1 MNTNVLLFMQTNPF
15 WSVSLLSENDKA
27 LARKQKVPS
36 LKDLLKISKEHNI
49 SVIFDL
55 KNEDNNNCIS
65 ILNTIQESGISQ
77 NLVS

>member
-1 MNTNVLLFMQTNPF
+1 MQTNPF

-36 LKDLLKISKEHNI
+36 LKALLTISKEHNI
-49 SVIFDL
+49 SVIFDI
-55 KNEDNNNCIS
+55 KNNGEFSKDDCNS
-65 ILNTIQESGISQ
+65 TVQTILDSGIPQ